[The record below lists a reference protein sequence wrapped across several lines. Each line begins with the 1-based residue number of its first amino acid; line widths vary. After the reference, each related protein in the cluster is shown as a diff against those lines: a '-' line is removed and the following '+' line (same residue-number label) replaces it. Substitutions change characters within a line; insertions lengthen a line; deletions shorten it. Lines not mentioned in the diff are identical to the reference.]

1 MTHIAPHTPQ
11 LHAGGAGGGGNV
23 GAGGGGGG
31 GGGAPPHPTA
41 RVLGRALQHLSFPVH
56 FKVNYANSW
65 WYSTVPSWPGSW
77 GGLCQRNLTRYV
89 TDCTASVLDVINE
102 VVEEVSQSLNE
113 QMVRKL
119 SNFINEEELSKLSV
133 TAYWRGFYMGG
144 HSDFIGDHHWDFEG
158 VPSGQTYI
166 INIMV
171 EVHSHGLRIRG
182 HRTERY
188 QKRHRMLGN

>member
-1 MTHIAPHTPQ
+1 MLLVAAAVAAAWVVAVAAVAAAWVVAVEVVRRLAQ
-11 LHAGGAGGGGNV
+11 RHACWGVHCSISDN
-23 GAGGGGGG
+23 
-31 GGGAPPHPTA
+31 
-41 RVLGRALQHLSFPVH
+41 LSFPVH

-89 TDCTASVLDVINE
+89 TDCTESVRDVINE

-133 TAYWRGFYMGG
+133 TAYRRGFYMGG
-144 HSDFIGDHHWDFEG
+144 HSDLIGDHHWDFEG

-171 EVHSHGLRIRG
+171 EVHSTGLRIHG
-182 HRTERY
+182 HRTEVY
-188 QKRHRMLGN
+188 QKHHRMLGN

>member
-1 MTHIAPHTPQ
+1 MATYDKCSSDHFSSVIKWMQQVFHPSAV
-11 LHAGGAGGGGNV
+11 AVAVAEGGGGG

-31 GGGAPPHPTA
+31 GGGAPPGMKA

-89 TDCTASVLDVINE
+89 TDCTESVLNDIVTNE
-102 VVEEVSQSLNE
+102 VVEEVAQSLNE

-119 SNFINEEELSKLSV
+119 SKFINEEQLLPRK
-133 TAYWRGFYMGG
+133 
-144 HSDFIGDHHWDFEG
+144 
-158 VPSGQTYI
+158 
-166 INIMV
+166 
-171 EVHSHGLRIRG
+171 
-182 HRTERY
+182 
-188 QKRHRMLGN
+188 